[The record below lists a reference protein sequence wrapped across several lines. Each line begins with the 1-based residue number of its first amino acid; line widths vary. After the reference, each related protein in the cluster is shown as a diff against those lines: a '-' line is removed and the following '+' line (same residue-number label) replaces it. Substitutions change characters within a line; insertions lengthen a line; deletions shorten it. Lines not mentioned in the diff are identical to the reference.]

1 MALVAYEYS
10 DSEEENEED
19 TENGKVEINNKN
31 NNDDQPLSAGGLFSS
46 LPTPKQPVFNVIEE
60 ENDDILKKAEQI
72 KKTAKKEPVK
82 IAIPALSGYNSD
94 EEDAPKKI
102 AKAPIKATGLF
113 AVLPAPKCKLP
124 EKNAKFDAKV
134 VTQKNLVPRAV
145 KNNNKAAKKQ
155 VDSDDEDVKDGE
167 HFFSSIFTD
176 NKFTPIT
183 TSSVLNNVQ
192 VNCAV
197 PVKEQVSKTNQYFA
211 DLVTNSAKD
220 ENETEDTDTLDENAI
235 KELCGKRRKGNN
247 GEDIRVIDIN
257 ADDVMPDPRD
267 WQTKALTE
275 ETPTTVNKGDEPS
288 LQSRR
293 KHQITYLAYQAKV
306 NEQELKNQWALNR
319 MTRKQTQ
326 AKYGF

>member
-1 MALVAYEYS
+1 MSLVSYEYS
-10 DSEEENEED
+10 DSDEENEED
-19 TENGKVEINNKN
+19 CENGKVEVNNKN
-31 NNDDQPLSAGGLFSS
+31 NNGDSALS
-46 LPTPKQPVFNVIEE
+46 EE
-60 ENDDILKKAEQI
+60 KI
-72 KKTAKKEPVK
+72 KKIAKKEPVK
-82 IAIPALSGYNSD
+82 ITIPALSGYNSD
-94 EEDAPKKI
+94 EADTPKKI
-102 AKAPIKATGLF
+102 AKAPVKATGLF

-134 VTQKNLVPRAV
+134 VTLKNLVPRSV
-145 KNNNKAAKKQ
+145 KNNKHDKKQ
-155 VDSDDEDVKDGE
+155 VDSDDEDVKEGD

-183 TSSVLNNVQ
+183 TSSVLNNVP

-197 PVKEQVSKTNQYFA
+197 PVQEELSKTNQFFA
-211 DLVTNSAKD
+211 DLVSNSAKVED
-220 ENETEDTDTLDENAI
+220 ENEETDTLDENAI

-257 ADDVMPDPRD
+257 ADDVMPDSRD

-275 ETPTTVNKGDEPS
+275 ETPTAVNKGEEPS
-288 LQSRR
+288 QQSRR

-306 NEQELKNQWALNR
+306 NEQDLKNQWALNR